1 MWKSFGWC
9 VALVA
14 LLVGCSGEPDGAPK
28 STKGSDGID
37 LQLLDPALQP
47 LRRDFEDAY
56 GHIRLVAV
64 LSSTC
69 SDCLENSRRLYRTAI
84 EKLEAKGVEVFFVWG
99 SPLPP
104 DTWHRARA
112 MAEELSWPN
121 LHHYYDQ
128 SGRVTR
134 AFGRTMGLAPGANAY
149 DIFFLYGPE
158 ATWDP
163 EGKMDEE
170 PKDFNVAEAFWAP
183 PQPDRWWADPDRYPG
198 FQKMWVA
205 EILEAVGADT
215 NSTP

>member
-9 VALVA
+9 VALAV
-14 LLVGCSGEPDGAPK
+14 LLGCSGEPDQQPVL
-28 STKGSDGID
+28 TKDGKEID
-37 LQLLDPALQP
+37 LELLDPALQP

-56 GHIRLVAV
+56 GHTRLVAV

-69 SDCLENSRRLYRTAI
+69 SDCLENSRKLFRTAI
-84 EKLEAKGVEVFFVWG
+84 PRLDEMGIEVFFIWG

-104 DTWHRARA
+104 DTFHRARD
-112 MAEELSWPN
+112 MAAELAWPN
-121 LHHYYDQ
+121 LHHYYDE

-134 AFGRTMGLAPGANAY
+134 AFGRTMGLAPGSNAY

-170 PKDFNVAEAFWAP
+170 PEDFNVAETFWSP
-183 PQPDRWWADPDRYPG
+183 PQPDRWWADPERYPG
-198 FQKMWVA
+198 FQRMWVA
-205 EILEAVGADT
+205 EILAAVGADT
-215 NSTP
+215 TSTP

>member
-1 MWKSFGWC
+1 KCLPRRPSGPTPLRLPIGCASGRAPRPPRPFAEGARMWKSFGWC

-104 DTWHRARA
+104 D
-112 MAEELSWPN
+112 
-121 LHHYYDQ
+121 
-128 SGRVTR
+128 
-134 AFGRTMGLAPGANAY
+134 
-149 DIFFLYGPE
+149 
-158 ATWDP
+158 
-163 EGKMDEE
+163 
-170 PKDFNVAEAFWAP
+170 
-183 PQPDRWWADPDRYPG
+183 
-198 FQKMWVA
+198 
-205 EILEAVGADT
+205 
-215 NSTP
+215 